1 MFINIPKF
9 NVQLFSLSYNENE
22 IIFPKHILNFLNS
35 FIRLLIIQSTPK
47 TLSNLLY
54 IYIFFLNFGHLSICL
69 IIKNSGCYNS
79 IHLLGILS
87 PKFAMSNKSKE

>member
-35 FIRLLIIQSTPK
+35 FIRLLNIQSTPK
-47 TLSNLLY
+47 HIKYIIIIIIIIIIIEFQAFINLV
-54 IYIFFLNFGHLSICL
+54 
-69 IIKNSGCYNS
+69 YN
-79 IHLLGILS
+79 
-87 PKFAMSNKSKE
+87 

>member
-35 FIRLLIIQSTPK
+35 FIRLLNIQSTPK
-47 TLSNLLY
+47 LNTLSKLL
-54 IYIFFLNFGHLSICL
+54 
-69 IIKNSGCYNS
+69 
-79 IHLLGILS
+79 LLLL
-87 PKFAMSNKSKE
+87 F

>member
-35 FIRLLIIQSTPK
+35 FIRLLIIQSTPE
-47 TLSNLLY
+47 
-54 IYIFFLNFGHLSICL
+54 H
-69 IIKNSGCYNS
+69 IK
-79 IHLLGILS
+79 
-87 PKFAMSNKSKE
+87 